1 MKPANPLRL
10 SRSQNSRR
18 RRPLVL
24 AATNLAAWFLLAT
37 SLALASPPESPPKPT
52 KSEHKPSAAVPAPA
66 AVHGLAVEPKRIE
79 LVGNFARAQ
88 LVVSAVDPSGTV
100 SARSPDVT
108 TGASFVS
115 SDSKVVRVD
124 SQGALYAVGN
134 GTAEIVV
141 GLKAL
146 RTAPAVRVS
155 VTVKD
160 VSERPAVRYTR
171 DIVPI
176 ISKAG
181 CNMGACHASQFGKAG
196 FKLSVFGYDPIQDY
210 QAIVRDRSQRRV
222 NFLDPEQSLL
232 LKKPTLQVPHGGG
245 RRMKLGSTEFETF
258 AAWIASGAPGP
269 SAADSQVTRIVVT
282 PARRISTPKARQQL
296 RVDAFYSDGT
306 HRDVTALAKFDSM
319 DEGVLSTS
327 RDGLVTINGKG
338 QAPALV
344 RYEGQAATCLF
355 IVPYASHVELTGWQN
370 QNFVDELASAKFREL
385 GIEPCGLC
393 SDAAFLRRAYFDA
406 TGTLP
411 TLDQARAFL
420 SSKDPQR
427 RTRLVDS
434 LLGFTGDPQL
444 DVHNDAYAAW
454 WTLKWSDLIRNQSN
468 DLGEQGMWAFHNWL
482 SESFRSN
489 KPFDRFVKE
498 LVTAKGSIY
507 SVGPAN
513 FFRVN
518 ANPQDCAESTAQLF
532 LGVRLGCAK
541 CHHHPFEK
549 YGQDDYY
556 SFASY
561 FARVGSKPSQEFGLF
576 GRESVVMVRAGGEV
590 SNPRTGRVLKPKPLD
605 GPAVDDPLD
614 RRAALARWLTSP
626 KNEYFAKSV
635 VNRYVSY
642 LLGHGLVD
650 PVDDLR
656 ATNPPS
662 NPELMDA
669 LAKHFVDS
677 GFDLKQLLRVLMTS
691 RLYQLDSQPT
701 PANQADRRFYS
712 HFTVKR
718 LSAEALLDAVDEAT
732 GTPTKF
738 TSLPLGTRAIELPD
752 AEYQNYFLK
761 TFGKPVRASVCE
773 CERSPD
779 ESLSQ
784 ALHTLNGDIV
794 TGKIGAAA
802 GRIGRLLTA
811 KTSPEQTIDAIYLA
825 TLSRYPTADERQNVA
840 RFLKESKTP
849 RECYEDLQWA
859 LINSKEFLFV
869 H

>member
-1 MKPANPLRL
+1 MKSANSLRLLRSLELTRPVFVLTVAATVAFVPFSNARASQPESKAKPA
-10 SRSQNSRR
+10 
-18 RRPLVL
+18 
-24 AATNLAAWFLLAT
+24 AAHTVAI
-37 SLALASPPESPPKPT
+37 PQ
-52 KSEHKPSAAVPAPA
+52 
-66 AVHGLAVEPKRIE
+66 GLIVEPKRVE

-88 LVVSAVDPSGTV
+88 LVASAADAS
-100 SARSPDVT
+100 SAATERSADFT
-108 TGASFVS
+108 SQSTFVS
-115 SDSKVVRVD
+115 SDGKVVRVD

-134 GTAEIVV
+134 GSAEIVV
-141 GLKAL
+141 TLKSSNK
-146 RTAPAVRVS
+146 RHAPAVRVP
-155 VTVKD
+155 VTVKEVTALPS
-160 VSERPAVRYTR
+160 VSYSR

-176 ISKAG
+176 IAKAG
-181 CNMGACHASQFGKAG
+181 CNMGACHASQYGKAG
-196 FKLSVFGYDPIQDY
+196 FKLSVFGYEPTQDY
-210 QAIVRDRSQRRV
+210 AAIVRDRSERRV
-222 NFLDPEQSLL
+222 NFLEPEQSLF

-245 RRMKLGSTEFETF
+245 RRLKVGSTEYKTLT
-258 AAWIASGAPGP
+258 AWIAAGASGPG
-269 SAADSQVTRIVVT
+269 AADPQVTRIVAA
-282 PARRISTPKARQQL
+282 PARRISVPGAKQQL
-296 RVDAFYSDGT
+296 RVEAFYSDGT
-306 HRDVTALAKFDSM
+306 SRDVTALAKFDSM
-319 DEGVLSTS
+319 DEGVLSVT
-327 RDGLVTINGKG
+327 RDGLITINGKG

-355 IVPYASHVELTGWQN
+355 MVPYSAHVELTGWKT
-370 QNFVDELASAKFREL
+370 QNFVDEFASAKFREL
-385 GIEPCGLC
+385 GIDPSGLC

-406 TGTLP
+406 TGTQP
-411 TLDQARAFL
+411 TLAQTRAYL
-420 SSKDPQR
+420 SSQDPNR

-434 LLGFTGDPQL
+434 LLGLTGDPQL

-482 SESFRSN
+482 SESFRTN
-489 KPFDRFVKE
+489 KPFNRFVKE

-518 ANPQDCAESTAQLF
+518 SNPQDCAESTAQLF

-556 SFASY
+556 AFASF

-576 GRESVVMVRAGGEV
+576 GRESVVMVRANGEV
-590 SNPRTGRVLKPKPLD
+590 GNPRTGRILTPKPLD
-605 GPAVDDPLD
+605 GPPVDDPLD

-635 VNRYVSY
+635 VNRYTAY
-642 LLGHGLVD
+642 LLGRGLVD

-669 LAKHFVDS
+669 LAKQFVDS

-691 RLYQLDSQPT
+691 RLYQLDSQST
-701 PANQADRRFYS
+701 PANDADRRFYS
-712 HFTVKR
+712 HFNVKR

-732 GTPTKF
+732 GSPTKF

-794 TGKIGAAA
+794 TGKIGAA
-802 GRIGRLLTA
+802 GSRIARLLVA
-811 KTSPEQTIDAIYLA
+811 KTSHDKVVDEIYLA
-825 TLSRYPTADERQNVA
+825 TLSRYPTRAERQNAA
-840 RFLKESKTP
+840 RFLKESQSP

-859 LINSKEFLFV
+859 LINSKEFLFA

>member
-1 MKPANPLRL
+1 MKPANPLRPHSFLKVPLTAALVGFALL
-10 SRSQNSRR
+10 SSAHS
-18 RRPLVL
+18 
-24 AATNLAAWFLLAT
+24 A
-37 SLALASPPESPPKPT
+37 ESPR
-52 KSEHKPSAAVPAPA
+52 
-66 AVHGLAVEPKRIE
+66 GLAVEPTQVE

-88 LVVSAVDPSGTV
+88 LVASAANPSSVATER
-100 SARSPDVT
+100 SADLTSQAT
-108 TGASFVS
+108 FVS
-115 SDSKVVRVD
+115 SDRKVVRVD
-124 SQGALYAVGN
+124 SRGALFAVGN
-134 GTAEIVV
+134 GTAQIVV
-141 GLKAL
+141 TLKSSS
-146 RTAPAVRVS
+146 AVSSIRVP

-160 VSERPAVRYTR
+160 FAALPSVSYSR
-171 DIVPI
+171 DVVPI

-181 CNMGACHASQFGKAG
+181 CNMGACHASQYGKAG
-196 FKLSVFGYDPIQDY
+196 FKLSVFGYEPTQDFA
-210 QAIVRDRSQRRV
+210 AIVRDSSERRV
-222 NFLDPEQSLL
+222 NFLEPEQSLL

-245 RRMKLGSTEFETF
+245 RRMKIGSTEYQTLV
-258 AAWIASGAPGP
+258 AWIASGAPGLSP
-269 SAADSQVTRIVVT
+269 SDPQVTRIVAGPT
-282 PARRISTPKARQQL
+282 RRITVPGAKHQI
-296 RVDAFYSDGT
+296 RVEAFYSNGT
-306 HRDVTALAKFDSM
+306 SRDVTALAKFDSM
-319 DEGVLSTS
+319 DEGVLSVT
-327 RDGLVTINGKG
+327 RDGLVTIGGKG

-355 IVPYASHVELTGWQN
+355 MVPYSSHVELTGWKN
-370 QNFVDELASAKFREL
+370 QNFIDELAAAKFREL
-385 GIEPCGLC
+385 GIEPSALC

-406 TGTLP
+406 IGTQP
-411 TLDQARAFL
+411 TLAAVRAFL
-420 SSKDPQR
+420 SSKDPGK
-427 RTRLVDS
+427 RTRLVDR
-434 LLGFTGDPQL
+434 LLGLTGDPQL

-482 SESFRSN
+482 SESFRAN

-518 ANPQDCAESTAQLF
+518 SNPQDCAESTAQLF

-556 SFASY
+556 SFASF
-561 FARVGSKPSQEFGLF
+561 FARVGSKGSQEFGLF
-576 GRESVVMVRAGGEV
+576 GGESVVMVRAGGEV

-605 GPAVDDPLD
+605 GPEADDPLD

-626 KNEYFAKSV
+626 KNDYFAKSV
-635 VNRYVSY
+635 VNRYTAY
-642 LLGHGLVD
+642 LLGRGLVD

-662 NPELMDA
+662 NRELMDA
-669 LAKHFVDS
+669 LARHFVKS

-691 RLYQLDSQPT
+691 RVYQLDSQPT
-701 PANQADRRFYS
+701 PANEADRRFYS
-712 HFTVKR
+712 HFNVKR

-738 TSLPLGTRAIELPD
+738 TNLPLGTRAIELPD

-794 TGKIGAAA
+794 TGKIGAAG
-802 GRIGRLLTA
+802 GRIDGLLAA
-811 KTSPEQTIDAIYLA
+811 KTSPEKTVEDIYLA
-825 TLSRYPTADERQNVA
+825 TLSRYPTQAERQNAV
-840 RFLKESKTP
+840 RFLKESKSP
-849 RECYEDLQWA
+849 RECFEDLQWA

>member
-1 MKPANPLRL
+1 MKPAQTLRTP
-10 SRSQNSRR
+10 R
-18 RRPLVL
+18 
-24 AATNLAAWFLLAT
+24 FLQKSFTVVAL
-37 SLALASPPESPPKPT
+37 SLAMPIAAPRASQAQTTRE
-52 KSEHKPSAAVPAPA
+52 AAR
-66 AVHGLAVEPKRIE
+66 GFTVEPTQVE
-79 LVGNFARAQ
+79 LAGNFARTQ
-88 LVVSAVDPSGTV
+88 LLASASSPST
-100 SARSPDVT
+100 SAADRSADLT
-108 TGASFVS
+108 SQATFVS
-115 SDSKVVRVD
+115 SDPKVARVD
-124 SQGALYAVGN
+124 VHGVIYAVGN
-134 GTAEIVV
+134 GAAEIVV
-141 GLKAL
+141 TVKSQNGS
-146 RTAPAVRVS
+146 PAIRVPVR
-155 VTVKD
+155 VKD
-160 VSERPAVRYTR
+160 VVVLPSIGYTR
-171 DIVPI
+171 DVMPI
-176 ISKAG
+176 LSKAG
-181 CNMGACHASQFGKAG
+181 CNMGACHASQYGKAG
-196 FKLSVFGYDPIQDY
+196 FKLSVFGYEPTQDFA
-210 QAIVRDRSQRRV
+210 AIVRDRSERRV
-222 NFLDPEQSLL
+222 NFLEPEQSLI

-245 RRMKLGSTEFETF
+245 RRMKIGSIEYQTL
-258 AAWIASGAPGP
+258 AAWIACGAPGP
-269 SAADSQVTRIVVT
+269 NAADPVVTRIVAE
-282 PARRISTPKARQQL
+282 PSRRIATPGAKQQL
-296 RVDAFYSDGT
+296 RVEAFFSDGT
-306 HRDVTALAKFDSM
+306 SRDVTPLAKFDSM
-319 DEGVLSTS
+319 DEGVLSVAS
-327 RDGLVTINGKG
+327 DGLVTINGKG
-338 QAPALV
+338 QAPTLV
-344 RYEGQAATCLF
+344 RYEGQAATCHF
-355 IVPYASHVELTGWQN
+355 MVPYSAHAELTGWKN

-385 GIEPCGLC
+385 GIEPSGLC
-393 SDAAFLRRAYFDA
+393 SDATFLRREYFDA
-406 TGTLP
+406 IGTQP
-411 TLDQARAFL
+411 TLAETRAFL
-420 SSKDPQR
+420 SSKDPNK

-434 LLGFTGDPQL
+434 LLGLTGDPQL

-489 KPFDRFVKE
+489 KPFNRFVKE

-532 LGVRLGCAK
+532 LGIRLGCAK
-541 CHHHPFEK
+541 CHHHPYEK

-556 SFASY
+556 SFASF
-561 FARVGSKPSQEFGLF
+561 FARVTSKPSQEFGLF

-590 SNPRTGRVLKPKPLD
+590 SNPRTGRILKPKPLD
-605 GPAVDDPLD
+605 APPTDDPRD

-626 KNEYFAKSV
+626 KNEYFAKAV

-701 PANQADRRFYS
+701 PANEADRRFFS
-712 HFTVKR
+712 HFNVKR

-732 GTPTKF
+732 DMPTKF

-752 AEYQNYFLK
+752 AEYQDYFLK

-794 TGKIGAAA
+794 TGKIGATR
-802 GRIGRLLTA
+802 GRIAKLLAA
-811 KTSPEQTIDAIYLA
+811 KANPQQTVDEIYLA
-825 TLSRYPTADERQNVA
+825 TLSRYPTDAERQNVA
-840 RFLKESKTP
+840 RFLKESKSP
-849 RECYEDLQWA
+849 RDCFEDLQWA

>member
-1 MKPANPLRL
+1 MKPANPLRPYSSL
-10 SRSQNSRR
+10 KL
-18 RRPLVL
+18 PLR
-24 AATNLAAWFLLAT
+24 AAIVGFSLLAFAQGAERPQR
-37 SLALASPPESPPKPT
+37 L
-52 KSEHKPSAAVPAPA
+52 V
-66 AVHGLAVEPKRIE
+66 VEPKRVE
-79 LVGNFARAQ
+79 LAGNFARAQ
-88 LVVSAVDPSGTV
+88 LVASVAVAIFT
-100 SARSPDVT
+100 
-108 TGASFVS
+108 S
-115 SDSKVVRVD
+115 SDRKVVRVD
-124 SQGALYAVGN
+124 SQGVLHAVGN

-141 GLKAL
+141 TLKSSS
-146 RTAPAVRVS
+146 AVWSGAVSSIRVP

-160 VSERPAVRYTR
+160 VVALPSVSYSR
-171 DIVPI
+171 DVVPI

-181 CNMGACHASQFGKAG
+181 CNMGACHASQYGKAG
-196 FKLSVFGYDPIQDY
+196 FKLSVFGYEPTQDY
-210 QAIVRDRSQRRV
+210 AAIVRDRSERRV
-222 NFLDPEQSLL
+222 NFLEPEQSLL

-245 RRMKLGSTEFETF
+245 RRMKIGSTEYQTLV
-258 AAWIASGAPGP
+258 AWIASGAPGP
-269 SAADSQVTRIVVT
+269 NPSDPQVTRIVAG
-282 PARRISTPKARQQL
+282 PARAISVPGAKQQI
-296 RVDAFYSDGT
+296 RVEAFYTDGT
-306 HRDVTALAKFDSM
+306 SRDVTALAKFDSM
-319 DEGVLSTS
+319 DEGVLSAT

-355 IVPYASHVELTGWQN
+355 MVPYAAHVELTGWKN
-370 QNFVDELASAKFREL
+370 QNFVDELAAARFREL
-385 GIEPCGLC
+385 GIEPSSLC
-393 SDAAFLRRAYFDA
+393 SDAAFLRRAFFDA
-406 TGTLP
+406 IGTQP
-411 TLDQARAFL
+411 TLAEVRAFL
-420 SSKDPQR
+420 SSKDPAK
-427 RTRLVDS
+427 RTKLVDS
-434 LLGFTGDPQL
+434 LLGLTGDPQR

-489 KPFDRFVKE
+489 KPFNRFVKE

-518 ANPQDCAESTAQLF
+518 SNPQDCAESTAQLF

-556 SFASY
+556 SFASF
-561 FARVGSKPSQEFGLF
+561 FARVGSKGSQEFGLF
-576 GRESVVMVRAGGEV
+576 GGESVVMVRAGGEV

-605 GPAVDDPLD
+605 GPETDDPLD

-635 VNRYVSY
+635 VNRYTAY
-642 LLGHGLVD
+642 LLGRGLVD

-669 LAKHFVDS
+669 LARHFVAS

-701 PANQADRRFYS
+701 PANEADRRFYS
-712 HFTVKR
+712 HFNVKR

-738 TSLPLGTRAIELPD
+738 TNLPLGTRAIELPD
-752 AEYQNYFLK
+752 AEYQDYFLK

-784 ALHTLNGDIV
+784 ALHTLNGDVV
-794 TGKIGAAA
+794 TGKIGAAG
-802 GRIGRLLTA
+802 GRIAQLLAA
-811 KTSPEQTIDAIYLA
+811 KTSPEKTVEDIYLA
-825 TLSRYPTADERQNVA
+825 TLSRYPTQDERQNVA
-840 RFLKESKTP
+840 RFLKESKSP
-849 RECYEDLQWA
+849 RECFEDLQWA

>member
-1 MKPANPLRL
+1 MASANLLRPIHSFDFTITRMLPLL
-10 SRSQNSRR
+10 IA
-18 RRPLVL
+18 V
-24 AATNLAAWFLLAT
+24 
-37 SLALASPPESPPKPT
+37 ALA
-52 KSEHKPSAAVPAPA
+52 EHSVARASQPATATPAVL
-66 AVHGLAVEPKRIE
+66 HGFVVEPKQVN
-79 LVGNFARAQ
+79 LLGNFARAQ
-88 LVVSAVDPSGTV
+88 LVTSAAGPSGAVVQQSKDLT
-100 SARSPDVT
+100 SEAT
-108 TGASFVS
+108 FVS

-124 SQGALYAVGN
+124 ARGTLYAVGN
-134 GTAEIVV
+134 GAAEIVV
-141 GLKAL
+141 SLKAGHG
-146 RTAPAVRVS
+146 ASAVHVPVTVSGFSERRVS
-155 VTVKD
+155 YSLD
-160 VSERPAVRYTR
+160 V
-171 DIVPI
+171 VPI

-181 CNMGACHASQFGKAG
+181 CNMGACHASQYGKGG
-196 FKLSVFGYDPIQDY
+196 FKLSVFGYEPTQDY
-210 QAIVRDRSQRRV
+210 AAIVRDRSQRRV
-222 NFLDPEQSLL
+222 NFLEPEQSLL

-245 RRMKLGSTEFETF
+245 RRMKVGSTEYNTL
-258 AAWIASGAPGP
+258 AAWIAAGAPGP
-269 SAADSQVTRIVVT
+269 SAGEPEVTRIAVT
-282 PARRISTPKARQQL
+282 PTRRISVPGGKQQL

-306 HRDVTALAKFDSM
+306 SRDVTALAKFDSM
-319 DEGVLSTS
+319 DEGVLSIT
-327 RDGLVTINGKG
+327 RDGLATINGKG

-355 IVPYASHVELTGWQN
+355 MVPYSAQVKLAGWKN
-370 QNFVDELASAKFREL
+370 QNFVDELAVAKFREL
-385 GIEPCGLC
+385 GIEPSGLC
-393 SDAAFLRRAYFDA
+393 SDGTFLRRACFDA
-406 TGTLP
+406 TGTQP
-411 TLDQARAFL
+411 TLAATRAFL
-420 SSKDPQR
+420 SSKDPEK

-434 LLGFTGDPQL
+434 LLGLTGNPQL

-518 ANPQDCAESTAQLF
+518 SNPQDCAESTAQLF

-556 SFASY
+556 AFASY

-576 GRESVVMVRAGGEV
+576 GRESVVMVRAQGEM
-590 SNPRTGRVLKPKPLD
+590 SNPRTGRLLKPKPLD
-605 GPAVDDPLD
+605 GSADDDPLD

-635 VNRYVSY
+635 VNRYTSY

-662 NPELMDA
+662 NPELMNA
-669 LAKHFVDS
+669 LAKHFVNS

-701 PANQADRRFYS
+701 PANDADRRFYS
-712 HFTVKR
+712 HFNVKR

-732 GTPTKF
+732 GTHTKF

-794 TGKIGAAA
+794 SGKIGDTG
-802 GRIGRLLTA
+802 GRIARLLAA
-811 KTSPEQTIDAIYLA
+811 KTSSEKIIGEIYLA
-825 TLSRYPTADERQNVA
+825 TLSREPTQAERENAA
-840 RFLKESKTP
+840 RFLKDSQSP